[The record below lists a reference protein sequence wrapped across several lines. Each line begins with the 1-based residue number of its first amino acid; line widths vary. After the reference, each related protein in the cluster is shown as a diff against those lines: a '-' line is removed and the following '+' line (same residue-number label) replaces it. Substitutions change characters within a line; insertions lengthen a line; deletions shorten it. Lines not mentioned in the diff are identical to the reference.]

1 MIPTEIS
8 PKKVKELM
16 DSQSNLLLVDCRQ
29 LEEYEFCKIDG
40 SILIPMNET
49 PQRIEEIQAAGDK
62 PIIVYCHHG
71 MRSLQVVNWLRTQG
85 FGNSQSM
92 SGGIDAWSQA
102 IDPSV
107 PTYQ

>member
-8 PKKVKELM
+8 PKKVKELL
-16 DSQSNLLLVDCRQ
+16 DSQANLLLVDCRQ
-29 LEEYEFCKIDG
+29 AEEYEICKIDG

-49 PQRIEEIQAAGDK
+49 PQRVEELKAAGDQ

-71 MRSLQVVNWLRTQG
+71 MRSLQVVNWMRTQG
-85 FGNSQSM
+85 LGNSQSM
-92 SGGIDAWSQA
+92 SGGIDAWSQT

-107 PTYQ
+107 PTY